1 MIVVGLTGGIGSG
14 KTTVANFFKG
24 FNIPVYIADDE
35 AKLLMATSKVIK
47 RELIAL
53 FGVGAYTDGN
63 ELNRQFLASKIFSDK
78 SYLDQMNAIIH
89 PKVAAHFNTWVK
101 KQQAPYVIKEAAII
115 FEHNNESYYDY
126 IITVTANREQR
137 ISRVMKRDNTN
148 KSKIEAIIR
157 NQMSDQEKIEK
168 SHYVIVNNNLKSTE
182 EQVLETHM
190 LLLKEIEKNRN
201 QR

>member
-47 RELIAL
+47 RQLIAL

-126 IITVTANREQR
+126 IITVTASREQR
-137 ISRVMKRDNTN
+137 MSRIMKRDNTN

-182 EQVLETHM
+182 EQVVKTHM

-201 QR
+201 

>member
-78 SYLDQMNAIIH
+78 SYLNQMNAIIH

-101 KQQAPYVIKEAAII
+101 KQQGPYVIKEAAII

-182 EQVLETHM
+182 EQVVKTHM

-201 QR
+201 

>member
-47 RELIAL
+47 RQLIAL

-201 QR
+201 

>member
-137 ISRVMKRDNTN
+137 ISRVMRRDNTS

-182 EQVLETHM
+182 EQVVKTHM

-201 QR
+201 

>member
-47 RELIAL
+47 RQLIAL

>member
-47 RELIAL
+47 RQLIAL

-115 FEHNNESYYDY
+115 FEYNNESYYDY
-126 IITVTANREQR
+126 IITVMANREQR

-182 EQVLETHM
+182 EQVVKTHL

>member
-78 SYLDQMNAIIH
+78 SYLNQMNAIIH

-101 KQQAPYVIKEAAII
+101 KQQGPYVIKEAAII

-201 QR
+201 